1 VLRLTKISGAALGLT
16 APLLAWPH
24 PSALPHTEPGWTLT
38 PSILVPLALSLFLYT
53 VGAWRLRQRSHLG
66 LNAIGRRGLLF
77 TVGWL
82 TLAAAAVS
90 PLHEAGESSF
100 TLHMLEHELL
110 MLVAAPL
117 LVLSRPPET
126 MLWALP
132 ITARKVLG
140 GWVRSTVLQ
149 GSWRF
154 LSGAVT
160 ATLLQAAALW
170 LWHVPTL
177 FEMALAN
184 DAWHITQHL
193 SFLVSALLFWSAMF
207 HTRAAHGGRALAVLC
222 LFATSVISGALG
234 ALMAFSQ
241 SPWYSRYAELGL
253 APFGLTPIEDQQLA
267 GLLMWIPGGLVHA
280 VAALLLLGAL
290 LRDSSARS
298 PETLQSGGSD
308 LHLLRFP
315 ATEVQRPVDP
325 PLR

>member
-1 VLRLTKISGAALGLT
+1 
-16 APLLAWPH
+16 
-24 PSALPHTEPGWTLT
+24 
-38 PSILVPLALSLFLYT
+38 
-53 VGAWRLRQRSHLG
+53 LRQRSHLG